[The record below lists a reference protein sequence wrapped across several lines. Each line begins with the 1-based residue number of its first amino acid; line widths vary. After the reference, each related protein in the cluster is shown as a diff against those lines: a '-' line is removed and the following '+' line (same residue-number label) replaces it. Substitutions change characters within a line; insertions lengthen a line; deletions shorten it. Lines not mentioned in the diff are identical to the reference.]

1 MFLFRSTSRSNIQSK
16 LGEIKGLDRDSKDKR
31 STKRH
36 EGRIEAN
43 KRIDSGLGYYQHS
56 IQAQSSKSQAN

>member
-1 MFLFRSTSRSNIQSK
+1 MFSFGFASRLNIQSK

-36 EGRIEAN
+36 KERIKNN
-43 KRIDSGLGYYQHS
+43 KGIDSRLGYYQYS
-56 IQAQSSKSQAN
+56 I